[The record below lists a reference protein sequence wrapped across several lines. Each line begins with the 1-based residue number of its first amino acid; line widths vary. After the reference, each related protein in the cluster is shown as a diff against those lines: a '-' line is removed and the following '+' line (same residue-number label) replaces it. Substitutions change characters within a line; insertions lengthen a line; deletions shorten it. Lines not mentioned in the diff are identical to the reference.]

1 MQRLASTLAF
11 LLTVI
16 LLVSP
21 VRATVMYDGSLGTAP
36 ASQGWLYVTNPV
48 VGALAT
54 QSVSGGAVT
63 LDSTPDGNER
73 AGYFNT
79 VYPSTPV
86 LDRAAGFTV
95 RFTMRLRSEEHR
107 SADRAGFSVIA
118 ISSDRRG
125 LELAFW
131 MNEVWA
137 QNDSNNGPAYAYF
150 THGEGAGLD
159 ANAGLVQYDL
169 AFLGS
174 TYWVLAGGGQ
184 VLTGAIRDYTG
195 YTGALDPYETPNFLF
210 FGDDTG
216 SASAR
221 TEISRFEVLNYAT
234 PEPASLLLLA
244 VGALGLLRRRVR
256 D

>member
-1 MQRLASTLAF
+1 MQRLAFALAF
-11 LLTVI
+11 LFTAA

-21 VRATVMYDGSLGTAP
+21 ARATVMYDGSLATAP
-36 ASQGWLYVTNPV
+36 GSQGWLYVTVPL

-54 QSVSGGAVT
+54 ESVSGGAVT

-86 LDRAAGFTV
+86 LDRATGFTV
-95 RFTMRLRSEEHR
+95 QFTMRLRSEEHQ
-107 SADRAGFSVIA
+107 SADRAGFSLIA
-118 ISSDRRG
+118 LSNDKKG

-137 QNDSNNGPAYAYF
+137 QNDSNSGPAYAYF
-150 THGEGAGLD
+150 THGEGASLD
-159 ANAGLVQYDL
+159 ANAGLIQYDL
-169 AFLGS
+169 AVHGS
-174 TYWVLAGGGQ
+174 TYWVLAGGAQ
-184 VLTGAIRDYTG
+184 ILTGTVRDYTG
-195 YTGALDPYETPNFLF
+195 YTGTLDPYETPNFLF

-244 VGALGLLRRRVR
+244 VGALGLFRRRAR
-256 D
+256 H